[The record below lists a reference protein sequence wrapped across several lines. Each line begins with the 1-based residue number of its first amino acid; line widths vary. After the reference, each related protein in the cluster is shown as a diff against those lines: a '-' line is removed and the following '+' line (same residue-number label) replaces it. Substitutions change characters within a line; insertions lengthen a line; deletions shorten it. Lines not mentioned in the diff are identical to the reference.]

1 LPRAIGRFAE
11 PRPGSSRAVHH
22 DPYPQAARPAAARP
36 GSMPSDPDGSPPAT
50 PPGRMQRLAR
60 TANPVNASYEDV
72 LGSGHPQAVLIQA
85 SPASQQ
91 RATGQRG
98 QLAVDQTGD
107 LIDPIRQQVEELW
120 NADSVRLTERMLA
133 EADDQAAKIVAAA
146 ELEAA
151 EIRKSAAERAAATLT
166 TAEQEAT
173 QMREAAVKM
182 TTELGGVAAYITE
195 NLPLASPATK
205 SATKPATA
213 PTAARPAAE
222 TAARAQPDATETIA
236 KPAKPAARPPT
247 GPAARPGVSPRR
259 TPKARPAT
267 KSKSRQVSAWHKM
280 VAALIV
286 LFLIGVTSAV
296 TEMGLHG
303 LSFFVFRN
311 AGAGAGNSRNLNENQ
326 GPGQP
331 DAPGAHHKANAG
343 KPGDKAG
350 QSK

>member
-1 LPRAIGRFAE
+1 
-11 PRPGSSRAVHH
+11 
-22 DPYPQAARPAAARP
+22 
-36 GSMPSDPDGSPPAT
+36 
-50 PPGRMQRLAR
+50 MQRLAR

-91 RATGQRG
+91 RATGPRG
-98 QLAVDQTGD
+98 QLVADQTGD

-182 TTELGGVAAYITE
+182 TAELGGVAAYITE
-195 NLPLASPATK
+195 NLPLASAATK
-205 SATKPATA
+205 PATKPATA
-213 PTAARPAAE
+213 PTTAQPAAE
-222 TAARAQPDATETIA
+222 TTARAQPDATETIA
-236 KPAKPAARPPT
+236 KPAKPAARLPAK
-247 GPAARPGVSPRR
+247 PAARPGVSPRR

-280 VAALIV
+280 VAALVV
-286 LFLIGVTSAV
+286 LFMIGVTSAV

-350 QSK
+350 QSN